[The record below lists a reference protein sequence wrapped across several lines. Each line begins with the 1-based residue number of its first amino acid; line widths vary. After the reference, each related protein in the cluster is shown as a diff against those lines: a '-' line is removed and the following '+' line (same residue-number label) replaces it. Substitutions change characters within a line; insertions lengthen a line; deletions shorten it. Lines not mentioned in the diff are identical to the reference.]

1 MLVLMYVMLCYDVC
15 LQVEWAREH
24 LEKPIA
30 VKDVFDMNEVID
42 TIGVTRG
49 KGFKGK
55 LPPSVLLY
63 FVVFMVACAM

>member
-1 MLVLMYVMLCYDVC
+1 MC

-24 LEKPIA
+24 LEKPIT

-49 KGFKGK
+49 KGFKGE
-55 LPPSVLLY
+55 LATPTLLYPVLLWEC
-63 FVVFMVACAM
+63 VWS